1 MMKLIL
7 PEENLNDKDPVF
19 GEVISTYAQEQA
31 IEDGVL
37 VLVGYAGSEKVIFT
51 RTLFEQGFEGPIE
64 RLVLIKKGLELL
76 GRKDAEDSPSM
87 RLRIIEK
94 NKIWVIW
101 NQGEGIT
108 FLTPEDY

>member
-7 PEENLNDKDPVF
+7 PEENLNDKDPLF
-19 GEVISTYAQEQA
+19 GEVVSCYTQEQA

-37 VLVGYAGSEKVIFT
+37 VLVGYAGPEKVIFT
-51 RTLFEQGFEGPIE
+51 RTLFEKGYEDPIK
-64 RLVLIKKGLELL
+64 RLLLVEKGLELL
-76 GRKDAEDSPSM
+76 RIKDAEDSPSM
-87 RLRIIEK
+87 RLRVIEE

-101 NQGEGIT
+101 NQGEGTT